1 MSKRKVHTEESDDQ
15 DAEYKEELDLD
26 SGDEEVAKGANK
38 KAKVPAGNSKVNDD
52 GEQYFEL
59 SSKKRM
65 SVRKWKNMVL
75 VDFREFYTDS
85 NGVVRPTKKGITLSL
100 DQWKKLKE
108 LANEVDDA
116 IDQL

>member
-1 MSKRKVHTEESDDQ
+1 MSKRSVPTEEQ
-15 DAEYKEELDLD
+15 DTDYKADLEIE
-26 SGDEEVAKGANK
+26 SEDEQNETSKNK
-38 KAKVPAGNSKVNDD
+38 KAKTTTGNSKVNDD

-59 SSKKRM
+59 SSKKRL

-75 VDFREFYTDS
+75 VDFREFFTDS